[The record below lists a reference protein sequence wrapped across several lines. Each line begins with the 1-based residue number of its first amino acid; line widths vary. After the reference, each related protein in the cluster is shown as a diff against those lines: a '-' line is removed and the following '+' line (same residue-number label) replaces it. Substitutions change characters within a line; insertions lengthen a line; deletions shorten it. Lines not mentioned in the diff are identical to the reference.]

1 MNAGLIGAAGYC
13 GLMVWHGGISGSSL
27 IKIAE
32 PGHLATLVSPQYE
45 HQVPHLIDFKST
57 VFSTSNLIITAI
69 LFLVLPLTI
78 YFIGKKVKTRI
89 PEEYKLSSKKVINKK
104 LIGAER
110 FDHSKITGSIIGGLL
125 LV

>member
-1 MNAGLIGAAGYC
+1 MLEYAHDKKLPLNAGLIGAAGYC

-57 VFSTSNLIITAI
+57 VFRLLI
-69 LFLVLPLTI
+69 
-78 YFIGKKVKTRI
+78 
-89 PEEYKLSSKKVINKK
+89 
-104 LIGAER
+104 
-110 FDHSKITGSIIGGLL
+110 LL
-125 LV
+125 LQPYCF